1 MSMGARGAGGGGGG
15 GLAISGTETEDET
28 LTASGGTAPYSWY
41 RYDGARQELLGT
53 GVTRVIPATAVGYQI
68 ELVDDVADTALTG
81 TISSSA
87 LAWIGADD
95 YSAGI
100 VNRGVGG
107 SSWDLTV
114 TGTVASA
121 SDTIGDYVNFT
132 GAGRLQGSGTYNVG
146 AGAAFTL
153 VSLFDIPAAATAAGC
168 LVDFYQSGTE
178 RLRLRHASSKLQVFD
193 SAERDY
199 AAPNDGACEL
209 GVWRFTGATGERSLY
224 HGAERAA
231 EQGVTYSNQIDST
244 VELAIGAFRGGGTEF
259 TGKFRFCALY
269 AGSLSTAKV
278 AEVRAALKLRWSVV
292 DQAAVDIRGL
302 QLLCNADSGNVTER
316 VSGSDIFA
324 TEATDLS
331 GNSNSP
337 AQGATGSQPLII
349 TDPGSR
355 WNGERVLVSDGTND
369 FMLTDDLDLGGST
382 TEFTMGLAF
391 ELVAQTSGARFFCY
405 NDGTAYPRWGE
416 SGSGGNIIE
425 SIAAADAISFEAT
438 LAVDTPRTLIGTYKS
453 ADRHKTF
460 VNGKVLGDIA
470 AGTRTIADLGDFSIM
485 AYPNGALMGD
495 YRIAEF
501 FISRVEL
508 SPTEVLVHACRLSA
522 KYGIVVAA

>member
-107 SSWDLTV
+107 SNWDLTV

-244 VELAIGAFRGGGTEF
+244 VELAIGAFRGGGTEL

-278 AEVRAALKLRWSVV
+278 AEVRAALKLRWPSV
-292 DQAAVDIRGL
+292 DQAPTDFSTLVEDFDIA
-302 QLLCNADSGNVTER
+302 NAT
-316 VSGSDIFA
+316 VSGSDITSIDA
-324 TEATDLS
+324 AIGAVDLADE
-331 GNSNSP
+331 GVSP
-337 AQGATGSQPLII
+337 ATYTVDANMNGQPYARSLPADDVQYGSAVATFDWGADYTAHGLII
-349 TDPGSR
+349 ITQFVAIT
-355 WNGERVLVSDGTND
+355 NGAR
-369 FMLTDDLDLGGST
+369 
-382 TEFTMGLAF
+382 
-391 ELVAQTSGARFFCY
+391 LVANYAVGGGLSPEIRETLTTINYLANTPGIAIGTHSIGFNQCIVATSGASAFRLYLGGKLAQETVEASVTHDRLSRF
-405 NDGTAYPRWGE
+405 RLL
-416 SGSGGNIIE
+416 GSGTSG
-425 SIAAADAISFEAT
+425 
-438 LAVDTPRTLIGTYKS
+438 
-453 ADRHKTF
+453 
-460 VNGKVLGDIA
+460 
-470 AGTRTIADLGDFSIM
+470 
-485 AYPNGALMGD
+485 GD
-495 YRIAEF
+495 YRFCRALLY
-501 FISRVEL
+501 RREL
-508 SPTEVLVHACRLSA
+508 TPTEALLAACWSSA
-522 KYGIVVAA
+522 EYGQAVA